1 VALARTARGVYDV
14 GAFSGIDALAPR
26 TRPACASSVSPF
38 KPSSGFG
45 RRVETDHQHWFD
57 DEGAVELHRG
67 ADRFAHARHRAV
79 LFVRPSRVDLDPVCE
94 AAGRFPSLVV
104 QSA

>member
-1 VALARTARGVYDV
+1 MRIECLTLQ
-14 GAFSGIDALAPR
+14 AFERVRA
-26 TRPACASSVSPF
+26 
-38 KPSSGFG
+38 
-45 RRVETDHQHWFD
+45 RVETDYQHWFV
-57 DEGAVELHRG
+57 DEGALELHRG
-67 ADRFAHARHRAV
+67 ADRFAHARHREV